1 MKEVTQPWAGNPA
14 EAELGRLY
22 IGSPCVPGRLQVEGF
37 PTIAARSASGR
48 VHVCSTA
55 LLAHFFHER
64 SAAMLQPPAPRG
76 GPTQPSAASLLTAG
90 AGRSFQTKI
99 TTVVF
104 FLLKTSV
111 TEINLNVH

>member
-22 IGSPCVPGRLQVEGF
+22 IGSPCVRGRLQVEGF

-55 LLAHFFHER
+55 LLAHFFHEPKA
-64 SAAMLQPPAPRG
+64 SGDAAATHTQRG
-76 GPTQPSAASLLTAG
+76 PDAAQRRLAAHGWRG
-90 AGRSFQTKI
+90 AKLPDQNNNRC
-99 TTVVF
+99 F
-104 FLLKTSV
+104 FFP
-111 TEINLNVH
+111 ENVSYRN